1 MKKLIKKHNHSVDDF
16 IIFLKAKIAIII
28 LGTIILSSIIIYF
41 QLDYKNYWDVR
52 ISRTVNKNAVME
64 TYSII
69 KKNHLEEKMKRM
81 ENPEKYSFLV
91 TNDINPVSFFLDLNK
106 FTNSLMANILSNE
119 EISYKQVT
127 HKEKSE
133 DVFKKKNYELIVQM
147 KKVESEEYLIKKLNK
162 LFLDLK
168 NNSDQIIAME
178 NGLDINKNFNIYNFR
193 INEIIRISGYD
204 KAKFLKI
211 ILIDLVVISFFAY
224 VYHIRKFIK
233 LF

>member
-69 KKNHLEEKMKRM
+69 KQNHLDEMKRKM
-81 ENPEKYSFLV
+81 ENPEKYSILL
-91 TNDINPVSFFLDLNK
+91 TSDINPVSFFSDLNK
-106 FTNSLMANILSNE
+106 FINSLMVNILSNE
-119 EISYKQVT
+119 EISFK
-127 HKEKSE
+127 KINDKDKSE
-133 DVFKKKNYELIVQM
+133 DVFKKQNYQLIVPINIVKNEENL
-147 KKVESEEYLIKKLNK
+147 KKKINK
-162 LFLDLK
+162 LFLDLTS
-168 NNSDQIIAME
+168 NSDQIIAME
-178 NGLDINKNFNIYNFR
+178 NGLNKKKFDIYNFR